1 LREFVPRKIRILEH
15 GYGTTEGRRMAEVTI
30 EGTVLVV
37 TPIQSQQGRPM
48 VQITLGDPFKGP
60 VTFPLEMDRE
70 MAGVT
75 IAVQRTLSQLPG
87 FGQQLGTPRLI
98 VTLTEEEYQDLGRPR
113 YPDHVTVALK
123 VLPESSS

>member
-1 LREFVPRKIRILEH
+1 MP
-15 GYGTTEGRRMAEVTI
+15 EVTI

-37 TPIQSQQGRPM
+37 TPIQSTQSRPM

-60 VTFPLEMDRE
+60 VAFPLEMDKE
-70 MAGVT
+70 IAGVT

-98 VTLTEEEYQDLGRPR
+98 VTLTEEEYQELGRPR
-113 YPDHVTVALK
+113 YPDHVMIALR
-123 VLPESSS
+123 VQA